1 MDKQLLLLGLLRQR
15 SQHGYEMADY
25 IERALA
31 SCVDLKKPTAYFLL
45 DKMTAAGWLTH
56 SSQRDGNRPARRV
69 YQLTAEG
76 EAQFQTLLRDN
87 LAHFS
92 DSTFPGDIGLIFVDA
107 LPRSESLALLA
118 RRRAALVTRQ
128 AEVRA
133 APPHPGPLQW
143 SIDHL
148 RRHLQ
153 AELDWLDD
161 VIADLSSTATA
172 ARN

>member
-15 SQHGYEMADY
+15 SRHGYEMAEY

-56 SSQRDGNRPARRV
+56 RSQRV

-107 LPRSESLALLA
+107 LPRSEALALLA
-118 RRRAALVTRQ
+118 RRRAALLARQ
-128 AEVRA
+128 AEVQA
-133 APPHPGPLQW
+133 APPHPGPVQW

-161 VIADLSSTATA
+161 VIADL
-172 ARN
+172 ARTSAVAQA